1 MPAGKREDEAMAG
14 STLPSSG
21 LLGPARGRLAA
32 GACAAA
38 TAAALASGGRV
49 AQPLGYHAF
58 ADGRTLLGVP
68 NALDV
73 LSSGAFAVV
82 GLAGMLLALARG
94 RALERAGGRGPWL
107 VLFAGVLAVA
117 GGSAWYHL
125 APSNATLFWD
135 RLAMAVGFAGFVAAL
150 VGDRAGAPAGARLL
164 APLAFGSA
172 ASVVYWFAT
181 EQAGAGDLR
190 PYLLV
195 QVGSVAAVPAVLV
208 RFPRR
213 EGTAG
218 WCWATALYLV
228 AKVLEGLDGE
238 VLGASGLVSGH
249 TLKHVVAAA
258 AIGALVAMLARRTAG
273 RGRARG

>member
-1 MPAGKREDEAMAG
+1 MKEMPGPILERAGLAAA
-14 STLPSSG
+14 S
-21 LLGPARGRLAA
+21 RGRLAA

-38 TAAALASGGRV
+38 TAAALAAGARL

-73 LSSGAFAVV
+73 LSSGAFAIVGV
-82 GLAGMLLALARG
+82 AGLALVLVRG
-94 RALERAGGRGPWL
+94 PAVQRVGGRRPLL
-107 VLFAGVLAVA
+107 VLFAGVLAVSA
-117 GGSAWYHL
+117 GSAWYHL
-125 APSNATLFWD
+125 APTNATLFWD

-164 APLAFGSA
+164 APLAFASA
-172 ASVVYWFAT
+172 ASVVYWIAT

-195 QVGSVAAVPAVLV
+195 QVGSVVAVPAVLL
-208 RFPRR
+208 RFPRA

-218 WCWATALYLV
+218 WWLATALYV
-228 AKVLEGLDGE
+228 AAKVAEGLDGE
-238 VLGASGLVSGH
+238 ILAASGLVSGH
-249 TLKHVVAAA
+249 TLKHLVAAA
-258 AIGALVAMLARRTAG
+258 AIGVLVAMLARRTRPARAG
-273 RGRARG
+273 GV

>member
-1 MPAGKREDEAMAG
+1 MKEMPGPILERAGLAAA
-14 STLPSSG
+14 S
-21 LLGPARGRLAA
+21 RGRLAA

-38 TAAALASGGRV
+38 TAAALAAGARL

-58 ADGRTLLGVP
+58 ADGRALFGVP

-82 GLAGMLLALARG
+82 GVAGLLLVLARG
-94 RALERAGGRGPWL
+94 PALERVGGRPPWL
-107 VLFAGVLAVA
+107 VLFAGVLAVSA
-117 GGSAWYHL
+117 GSAWYHL

-150 VGDRAGAPAGARLL
+150 VGDRAGAPAAARLL
-164 APLAFGSA
+164 APLAFASA
-172 ASVVYWFAT
+172 ASVVYWIAS
-181 EQAGAGDLR
+181 ERAGAGDLR
-190 PYLLV
+190 PYLVV
-195 QVGSVAAVPAVLV
+195 QVGAVAAVPAVLA

-218 WCWATALYLV
+218 WWCATALYLA

-238 VLGASGLVSGH
+238 VLRATGLVSGH
-249 TLKHVVAAA
+249 TLKHLVAAA
-258 AIGALVAMLARRTAG
+258 AVGVLVATLARRTAPG
-273 RGRARG
+273 ARPRGSE

>member
-1 MPAGKREDEAMAG
+1 MAG
-14 STLPSSG
+14 STLSSAG
-21 LLGPARGRLAA
+21 LAAGARGRLAA

-58 ADGRTLLGVP
+58 ADGRALLGVP

-82 GLAGMLLALARG
+82 GLAGIALVLARG
-94 RALERAGGRGPWL
+94 RVLHRVGGRAPWL
-107 VLFAGVLAVA
+107 VLFVGVLSVSM
-117 GGSAWYHL
+117 GSAWYHL
-125 APSNATLFWD
+125 APSNVTLFWD

-164 APLAFGSA
+164 PPLAFASA
-172 ASVVYWFAT
+172 ASVAYWIAT
-181 EQAGAGDLR
+181 EQAGVGDLR

-195 QVGSVAAVPAVLV
+195 QVGSVAAVPALLV

-218 WCWATALYLV
+218 WWWATALYLV
-228 AKVLEGLDGE
+228 AKALEGLDRE
-238 VLGASGLVSGH
+238 VLEATGLVSGH

-258 AIGALVAMLARRTAG
+258 AIGVLVVALARRTRRRAG
-273 RGRARG
+273 PDRG